1 MEMKTDNYQAELVDN
16 FLDKLMEDRRFC
28 YVKQGV
34 YHAEKA
40 FVINSVLRFCLTKRL
55 GKMMTESE
63 ILGHFKK
70 LNLYLDNKVE
80 IKWQDGK
87 IVYIPT
93 KTTEHYKGQK

>member
-1 MEMKTDNYQAELVDN
+1 MSS
-16 FLDKLMEDRRFC
+16 
-28 YVKQGV
+28 
-34 YHAEKA
+34 KA
-40 FVINSVLRFCLTKRL
+40 FITQRKLLSLTQRL